1 MSNEFLGEKMK
12 SLSNAGLIIAAL
24 ILSAGLMFMNSK
36 DSTAWMFMIVAGY
49 LFYNTIKDEDEKK
62 D

>member
-1 MSNEFLGEKMK
+1 MK

>member
-1 MSNEFLGEKMK
+1 MNKFSNI
-12 SLSNAGLIIAAL
+12 GLIIAAL
-24 ILSAGLMFMNSK
+24 ILSAGMMFTTSK

-49 LFYNTIKDEDEKK
+49 LFYITTKDEKK